1 MYSFQA
7 KAFSS
12 VICIDWHDLIQ
23 RKWRMNPSQLAQ
35 YIPVTV
41 AFYWTMKQLFQSNT
55 DDGVDA
61 VFRPDSPSQLSV
73 FLTRSE
79 VLWL

>member
-1 MYSFQA
+1 M
-7 KAFSS
+7 AFSS

-23 RKWRMNPSQLAQ
+23 RKWRTNPSQQLP

-41 AFYWTMKQLFQSNT
+41 AFYWTINRLFQRITGVGT
-55 DDGVDA
+55 DVV
-61 VFRPDSPSQLSV
+61 VFRPDSRQLAM